1 MTYILDL
8 RNAKT
13 CANSSL
19 SYNLRMVERLKL
31 IGGVLFLLAILDLFF
46 LGLSLL
52 QIAAEGQTGMWA
64 PFWQAQADFL
74 FKFI

>member
-1 MTYILDL
+1 
-8 RNAKT
+8 
-13 CANSSL
+13 
-19 SYNLRMVERLKL
+19 MVERLKL